1 MKNFYLLCFSFFCV
15 AKIIAQ
21 PAFEGVLTVTYT
33 VGKEAPVVA
42 EMRVKDTQ
50 VYIKQK
56 QNGNP
61 KYDFFIL
68 DTYTKDF
75 YTISTPDKK
84 VMIKYKYDK
93 LTEYYEEKNL
103 KEGYRKNY
111 KLAFKQTDKTREENG
126 LKQTRANAEDETLK
140 VTAWIADIKFPMN
153 EIIPVLRLMNNWNE
167 AQGTAQFIVEAE
179 VTNKISK
186 KESSVKVTV
195 QKETISKDYF
205 KLPKG
210 YIEKDF
216 GQLMEDER
224 NNGKLPAIVQS
235 FAGF

>member
-1 MKNFYLLCFSFFCV
+1 MNKFFSLCFVVFSV
-15 AKIIAQ
+15 AVIMAQ
-21 PAFEGVLTVTYT
+21 PSFEGVLTVTYT
-33 VGKEAPVVA
+33 IGKDAPAVA
-42 EMRVKDTQ
+42 ELRVKDTQ

-68 DTYTKDF
+68 DTETKDF
-75 YTISTPDKK
+75 YTVSTPDKK

-103 KEGYRKNY
+103 KENYRKDY

-126 LKQTRANAEDETLK
+126 MKQTRATAEDESLK
-140 VTAWIADIKFPMN
+140 VTAWTTDIKFPMN

-167 AQGTAQFIVEAE
+167 AQGTTQVILEAE
-179 VTNKISK
+179 VINKVSK
-186 KESSVKVTV
+186 KESTVKVAV
-195 QKETISKDYF
+195 RKENVSKDYF

-210 YIEKDF
+210 YTEKDF
-216 GQLMEDER
+216 GRLMEDER